1 MKRLWMRLTVAI
13 SAGILVAI
21 VLLIAVIF
29 WDNARHVSKLDPE
42 FTAIFQDA
50 IAARALDD
58 EDRIAELHSAT
69 LLYLQDTEGFN
80 DVITVLVRNFDL
92 QSRLLILAAL
102 LALPFGLTAAIL
114 IARHVSRPIE
124 SVSRAARLV
133 ATGDLAARA
142 EQPAMIDP
150 ASEGG
155 ELISDFNQM
164 ATSLEF
170 LEEERQ
176 NMIADVAHELRTP
189 LTVVQGQ
196 LDAMQYGVV
205 PTDAEQLAK
214 LNRQIGLLSRI
225 IKDLRILSLADA
237 RRLSLDVRTLDLQA
251 LAHDIV
257 DGFQDQALAEGIALS
272 FIPASHGPVEVEVD
286 GDRIAQVLINLLG
299 NALRHTPSGGTV
311 TVSIATAAQL
321 VSIKVR
327 DSGSGLPDELLERVF
342 QRFYR
347 TDESRSRAS
356 GGTGLGLAISRA
368 IAELHGG
375 TVTAANAADC
385 GAEFTLS
392 LPLTG

>member
-1 MKRLWMRLTVAI
+1 MRLTVAI

-21 VLLIAVIF
+21 LLLIGVIF
-29 WDNARHVSKLDPE
+29 WDNARHIARLDPE
-42 FTAIFQDA
+42 FTEIFQDA
-50 IAARALDD
+50 LAARALQD
-58 EDRIAELHSAT
+58 EQRMAELHAVT
-69 LLYLQDTEGFN
+69 LDYLQDMQGFN
-80 DVITVLVRNFDL
+80 EAVTVLVRNFDL
-92 QSRLLILAAL
+92 QSRLLVLAAM

-142 EQPAMIDP
+142 EHPAMIDP

-155 ELISDFNQM
+155 VLISDFNQM
-164 ATSLEF
+164 ASSLEL

-205 PTDAEQLAK
+205 PVDAEQLAK
-214 LNRQIGLLSRI
+214 LNRHIGLLSRI

-237 RRLSLDVRTLDLQA
+237 RRLSLDVTGLDLQA
-251 LAHDIV
+251 LVHDIV
-257 DGFQDQALAEGIALS
+257 DGFQDHALAEEISLV
-272 FIPASHGPVEVEVD
+272 FEPAATGPVEVSVD
-286 GDRIAQVLINLLG
+286 GDRVAQVLINLLG
-299 NALRHTPSGGTV
+299 NALRHTPSGGHV
-311 TVSIATAAQL
+311 TVSIELAAGS
-321 VSIKVR
+321 VNTRVR
-327 DSGSGLPDELLERVF
+327 DSGDGLPEGQLERVF

-375 TVTAANAADC
+375 TLTARNMPGA
-385 GAEFTLS
+385 GAEFTLV
-392 LPLTG
+392 LPRKT